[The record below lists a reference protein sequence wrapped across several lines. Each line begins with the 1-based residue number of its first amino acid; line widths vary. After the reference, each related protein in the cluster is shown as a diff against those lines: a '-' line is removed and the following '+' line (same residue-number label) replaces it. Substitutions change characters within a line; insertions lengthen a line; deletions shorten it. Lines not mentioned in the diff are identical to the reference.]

1 MRSAVSSQLESV
13 SCLVKQICMD
23 GSGCEFNKLI
33 FPELGLLSRFILEGI
48 PAVIV
53 GVLIW
58 FFLPDYP
65 ETAKFLTQE
74 ERDFCNVR
82 MGPFAPRGKPLLRFR
97 SGF

>member
-1 MRSAVSSQLESV
+1 MAMAVCPFSSYISII
-13 SCLVKQICMD
+13 S
-23 GSGCEFNKLI
+23 LI
-33 FPELGLLSRFILEGI
+33 SRFILEGI

-74 ERDFCNVR
+74 ERDFCNTR
-82 MGPFAPRGKPLLRFR
+82 MGPFAPRGK
-97 SGF
+97 